1 MTTTPFTARLL
12 AESQRLLA
20 ESLAVWLMRKR
31 LRLVQQGDL
40 FLVQELIRSRCPW
53 RRPTWKTIYATK
65 QEDEALVIH
74 YCRHREI
81 GLPCV

>member
-12 AESQRLLA
+12 AKSQRL
-20 ESLAVWLMRKR
+20 LAVWLMRER

-53 RRPTWKTIYATK
+53 RCPTWKTIYATK

-74 YCRHREI
+74 YYRHREI